1 MSLLEL
7 SETCAFSIE
16 FCQPMKC
23 GCFTAVDM
31 GRELN
36 ETPFMKKILTSLAIA
51 TSLLS
56 AEAQTNQ
63 TNGQPAVQLAWNPI
77 TSLDSH
83 GNPVQTAG
91 ASYTLSWGTN
101 SGQYMWTAQTTN
113 AFQPVSNL
121 LRGVRSEEHT
131 SELQSLRHLV
141 C

>member
-1 MSLLEL
+1 
-7 SETCAFSIE
+7 
-16 FCQPMKC
+16 
-23 GCFTAVDM
+23 M

-121 LRGVRSEEHT
+121 LRGVTYYFSVYATVGYLSSTNSAEITYQVMNIPSAPSGFTIIVISH
-131 SELQSLRHLV
+131 
-141 C
+141 